1 MRLFSFI
8 IKTKKI
14 SRINKIKY
22 NLETGNYNK
31 VKIGIYDNFL
41 VSILKRIYRF
51 FNKLLMRLIGNN
63 V

>member
-1 MRLFSFI
+1 MRIFSFI

-14 SRINKIKY
+14 KEINKIKY
-22 NLETGNYNK
+22 NLETGNYKK
-31 VKIGIYDNFL
+31 VRIGIYDNFF

-51 FNKLLMRLIGNN
+51 FIKLFAVNGNK